1 MPPFYPEGTD
11 LALVFLPRKT
21 LPHPQLKLK
30 FIYLYPLYMFKRA
43 SSLIEKFSRSGQQ
56 SQI

>member
-21 LPHPQLKLK
+21 LPPPLKLK
-30 FIYLYPLYMFKRA
+30 YIYLYPLYMFKRA

>member
-11 LALVFLPRKT
+11 LALVFLPTKT
-21 LPHPQLKLK
+21 LPPPFKLK
-30 FIYLYPLYMFKRA
+30 YIYLYPLYMFKRA